1 LNESI
6 ALISNCL
13 KATTFHISILAE
25 LGVKESWIKLFIV
38 GPIPSIEYPIGVGKK
53 GDICFKQENNEL
65 VWLDLSTLVTTKI
78 GVKGVIYGCQIGIYK
93 ENLLSTGG
101 FNS

>member
-1 LNESI
+1 M
-6 ALISNCL
+6 
-13 KATTFHISILAE
+13 AE